1 MEPLIEDHCSLSF
14 HQPTMSP
21 NNIVQHSVEH
31 SRLNSFDILL
41 SLDDDTLFEDE
52 DLVVHTGATSSSL
65 FFKGFSLSPVK
76 HNKSMDYIDVK
87 LSSLVS
93 PEKDEANDGLAVEVG
108 SLSPEKGLLHLLME
122 HLETLYERV
131 ESLEEHVQQLE
142 REQCGGGRRSSG
154 ISSVTCDLVL
164 DEAKVVPGGKK
175 RSLIKQVLNRLSRR
189 KSVPNTPNRAEV

>member
-1 MEPLIEDHCSLSF
+1 
-14 HQPTMSP
+14 MSP

-31 SRLNSFDILL
+31 SRLNSFDIHL

-52 DLVVHTGATSSSL
+52 DLVVHTGATSTSL

-93 PEKDEANDGLAVEVG
+93 PEKDEDNDGLAVEVVG
-108 SLSPEKGLLHLLME
+108 SLSPEKGLLHLLIQ

-189 KSVPNTPNRAEV
+189 TPNRAEV